1 MISIESLVLASCLSA
16 DDSKKVLVCG
26 LKMNEQLN
34 GKQYVDCYVEHKYE
48 RMWNML
54 MEFSD
59 TDLKHFIVNLKNG
72 GQFTIAVY
80 ISCLLD
86 C

>member
-16 DDSKKVLVCG
+16 DDPKKVLVCG
-26 LKMNEQLN
+26 LKMNDQLD
-34 GKQYVDCYVEHKYE
+34 GKQYVDCYVLHKYE

-59 TDLKHFIVNLKNG
+59 TDLKYFVVDLKNG
-72 GQFTIAVY
+72 GQLPLQFI
-80 ISCLLD
+80 
-86 C
+86 